1 MQPGGT
7 DNFNTNKFKGNGK
20 MKLAG
25 KIAVVTGGNSGI
37 GLGIARRLADEGAKG
52 IIIGRNQKTLADASK
67 KLGGAFLPIQ
77 CDVTR
82 IESLESAFK
91 DAKEQFGGI
100 DVLVVSAGGAVCRS
114 GNGTTVCR
122 SGRAVV

>member
-1 MQPGGT
+1 
-7 DNFNTNKFKGNGK
+7 

-25 KIAVVTGGNSGI
+25 KIAVITGGNSGI

-52 IIIGRNQKTLADASK
+52 IIIGRNQKTLDDASNE
-67 KLGGAFLPIQ
+67 LGGAFLPIR
-77 CDVTR
+77 CDVTQ

-100 DVLVVSAGGAVCRS
+100 DVLVVNAGGAV
-114 GNGTTVCR
+114 GP
-122 SGRAVV
+122 